1 MVSCGPR
8 YICIHP
14 LILPS
19 SVHLG
24 AQVPTAVRN
33 SRKPSFSRRQAQRE
47 LTFPTAH
54 QTQRQT
60 GSRKAG
66 TKETRARGR
75 QSESILASGEKPR
88 PGKRERKQLSGAG
101 LSAALRFLAN
111 PVASGAQATN
121 QTQGKKVL
129 QLSTQAKMLNHPGS
143 HAWVGGGGVW
153 SMGEW
158 GELSRSLKI
167 AGRIPN
173 PGRVVRLGGASRSL
187 PAPKSL
193 S

>member
-1 MVSCGPR
+1 MGRRDARSRKRASISERGGVRAQTCGWAACSRGCETRCPRRPRPSHRALDSVSCGPR

-24 AQVPTAVRN
+24 ARVPTAVRN

-75 QSESILASGEKPR
+75 QSESILASGEKRGLENERGSSSRGRDSAR
-88 PGKRERKQLSGAG
+88 PSASSQTLWQAG
-101 LSAALRFLAN
+101 LR
-111 PVASGAQATN
+111 P
-121 QTQGKKVL
+121 
-129 QLSTQAKMLNHPGS
+129 
-143 HAWVGGGGVW
+143 
-153 SMGEW
+153 
-158 GELSRSLKI
+158 
-167 AGRIPN
+167 RIRRREKRCFSYRP
-173 PGRVVRLGGASRSL
+173 RRRC
-187 PAPKSL
+187 
-193 S
+193 